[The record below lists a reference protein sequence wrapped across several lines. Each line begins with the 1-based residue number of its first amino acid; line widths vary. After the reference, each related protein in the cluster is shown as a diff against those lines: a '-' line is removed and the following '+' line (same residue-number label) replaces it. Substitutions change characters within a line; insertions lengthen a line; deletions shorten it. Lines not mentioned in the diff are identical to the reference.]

1 MISCFMLEAEFFSEP
16 REFQNLHYIIDKIDE
31 NRESICSYPSE
42 ALIEIIH
49 EYGKMLGRKRELLKY
64 EGVPFLSLWLKKEN
78 IRKILRVNFKET
90 QCLDDFIELEGG
102 KYVKAQPRGIVC
114 HFMAGNVPTLSIFSL
129 IQALLCKNVNLLRVP
144 FESVKVVLELL
155 KPLLD
160 IKISFEGKQYYG
172 RDLLKST
179 SIIYFPSSDKAL
191 NEEMSLGADVR
202 IIWGGE
208 VAVNSITVLP
218 KKTTCKDII
227 FGPKYSFAVFDRSIM
242 ESSGLSKTFDS
253 LAQDIISFDQNA
265 CSSPQILFIE
275 RSSLSLKEAG
285 VLLSESLEKIAK
297 RYPNN
302 SISQSTLARILNKRG
317 EYLLSTDKDI
327 ICNKDLQ
334 YTVLMDRNLSLE
346 EPVNGRTIFLKE
358 VEDILDVCKLI
369 TSRIQTIGIAS
380 EDNDKMR
387 NFANRVSL
395 RGVNRIVKVGCMSFF
410 DSPWDGILLMNELVK
425 WTTLVIAFVKEGE

>member
-16 REFQNLHYIIDKIDE
+16 REFQNLHYIINKIDE

-78 IRKILRVNFKET
+78 IRRILRINFKET
-90 QCLDDFIELEGG
+90 QCLDDFIELESG
-102 KYVKAQPRGIVC
+102 KFIKAQPRGIVC

-144 FESVKVVLELL
+144 FESVKVVLEIL

-179 SIIYFPSSDKAL
+179 CIIYFPSSDKAL

-202 IIWGGE
+202 VIWGGE
-208 VAVNSITVLP
+208 VAVNSIAVLP

-242 ESSGLSKTFDS
+242 ESSGLPKTFDS

-275 RSSLSLKEAG
+275 RSSLSLKEVG

-380 EDNDKMR
+380 EDNDKMK

-425 WTTLVIAFVKEGE
+425 WTTLDMVFVKGGE